1 MEFIKSPLT
10 PAEHVEMLDLK
21 EAIDIYE
28 TRYAVLAD
36 KLKAGQSEDG
46 VIWAGDKAFVLYSQE
61 RLDAKKFLAKYPKE
75 THLFKTVPDSTKVR
89 KEFSDEKFTGVAMQV
104 RALKIMPL
112 EKAVAEAEK
121 FAKK

>member
-46 VIWAGDKAFVLYSQE
+46 IIRAGNEAFVLCSQE

-89 KEFSDEKFTGVAMQV
+89 AEFSDEKFTEVAMQV

-112 EKAVAEAEK
+112 AKAVAEAEK
-121 FAKK
+121 FAKE